1 MAGRPGRLLLFLVE
15 AAGDQVLDRGER
27 GLLVFA
33 GHGQRDPRPLRSGQQ
48 EDPQDALAVDLLA
61 VLADLDL
68 RLEPAGRLDEL
79 GRGASVESEAV
90 ANGELALNHESWF
103 SDTTSGAT
111 SSASRSEAT

>member
-1 MAGRPGRLLLFLVE
+1 MAGKPGRLLLFLVE
-15 AAGDQVLDRGER
+15 AGGGQVLDRGEC
-27 GLLVFA
+27 GLLVLA
-33 GHGQRDPRPLRSGQQ
+33 GDGQRDPRPLRGRQQ

-68 RLEPAGRLDEL
+68 RLEPAGWLDEL
-79 GRGASVESEAV
+79 GRGARLESEAI
-90 ANGELALNHESWF
+90 ANGELALDHESWF